1 MYDMSFHHRSLSRSG
16 YAGNFNSPTHDLPPL
31 ITKLLKNSRFTDTR
45 WNPANNLA
53 QKGFC
58 VKAESELSTLLSLSA
73 ERSLFPSKFL
83 NISSRALHK
92 VVVSK
97 TAYDRRF
104 YYYSFRG
111 SRVIL
116 DKTSLM
122 RRGRDSNPG
131 RGFPL
136 NTLAVCCF
144 QPLSHLSNFHM
155 FSNNHPQSL
164 YTSAHTAFEEQ
175 LKIKPRPGK
184 RHMCIERVYHCQTPS
199 GKARTRHQSG
209 TPQRG
214 TSPCTKARSMLHSQ
228 Q

>member
-1 MYDMSFHHRSLSRSG
+1 MFTRY
-16 YAGNFNSPTHDLPPL
+16 SPDSTQE
-31 ITKLLKNSRFTDTR
+31 IQ
-45 WNPANNLA
+45 NLCHTF
-53 QKGFC
+53 G
-58 VKAESELSTLLSLSA
+58 
-73 ERSLFPSKFL
+73 
-83 NISSRALHK
+83 
-92 VVVSK
+92 
-97 TAYDRRF
+97 TAY
-104 YYYSFRG
+104 FRPFGFG
-111 SRVIL
+111 SY
-116 DKTSLM
+116 TM

-214 TSPCTKARSMLHSQ
+214 TSPCTKARSMLHSRQ
-228 Q
+228 